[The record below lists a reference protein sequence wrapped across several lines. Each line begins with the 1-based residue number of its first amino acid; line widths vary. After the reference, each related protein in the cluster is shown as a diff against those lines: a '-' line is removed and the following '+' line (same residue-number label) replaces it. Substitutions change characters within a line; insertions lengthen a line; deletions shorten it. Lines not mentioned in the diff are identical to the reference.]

1 MTRGQRL
8 ERFILGYGLELPNMG
23 EQGRPTSL
31 GNLSVAAKEKCGDYS
46 WDEILD
52 ALHNLR
58 PEYAELKTYVY
69 GAAGARCESFDR
81 ESPKWRDFL
90 GGYFNITVL
99 PAGRRHFEELSE
111 KMEGDD
117 RGFARLAI
125 EEALKSVSE
134 GDGRPRPKV
143 GAVVAKDGHILS
155 VAHRGEA
162 PGNHAEYIALE
173 KKLSD
178 ELVAGAT
185 VYTTL
190 EPCTSRKHPKIPC
203 AQRIIDRKV
212 ARVVIGMLDPNPD
225 IRGLGDQLLS
235 EAGIEVQLFPRELRA
250 QVEEMNREFIRG
262 QKQQQ
267 AVTKVNR
274 SLDDPSIIAAR
285 SLCDATWELQKTA
298 WSFYALH
305 AQYGVARAVRD
316 VADEESRLLQRLDA
330 ALTVFTQDYDLPS
343 ELSSV
348 AKTELGNINI
358 ALVNLK
364 THCMAGRRSDME
376 IAATQIQDACERI
389 RTAARPLAYRA
400 AV

>member
-1 MTRGQRL
+1 
-8 ERFILGYGLELPNMG
+8 
-23 EQGRPTSL
+23 
-31 GNLSVAAKEKCGDYS
+31 
-46 WDEILD
+46 
-52 ALHNLR
+52 
-58 PEYAELKTYVY
+58 
-69 GAAGARCESFDR
+69 
-81 ESPKWRDFL
+81 
-90 GGYFNITVL
+90 
-99 PAGRRHFEELSE
+99 
-111 KMEGDD
+111 
-117 RGFARLAI
+117 
-125 EEALKSVSE
+125 
-134 GDGRPRPKV
+134 
-143 GAVVAKDGHILS
+143 
-155 VAHRGEA
+155 
-162 PGNHAEYIALE
+162 
-173 KKLSD
+173 
-178 ELVAGAT
+178 LVAGAT

-250 QVEEMNREFIRG
+250 QVEEMNREFIRA

-274 SLDDPSIIAAR
+274 SLDDPSIVAAR